1 MNHSTTDFQ
10 TEIRKRNHEQKMQEF
25 FPGKHC
31 GAEDCETQCAEA
43 LKIARKLNLDPV
55 PFVQNFIVDKIAPEY
70 GCFKPDCTAEI
81 LENMRCRFGFVRPE
95 TAVPFDDS
103 KKIVAKLFVAEKTA
117 SKTGTCKK
125 CLGYDGKIYHLPEDE
140 SKMPELPLHP
150 HCKCHYVDLTAAELA
165 ERNRRI
171 ADTAARL
178 VANAKEDENAEI
190 NEAVAR
196 KMAEA
201 AVIAGETLYAEK
213 KTESP
218 DTMFLY
224 FNGRYLYSSDGKFVK
239 PAGAGEPVK
248 DEIKYTILP
257 VWSAH
262 KLEERYKTFDY
273 SRARQAVPGKGPLP
287 EGLYSIKNEESG
299 SIQNGN
305 VNKHLKKN
313 ISWGFYHWSL
323 IPDKDTDMLG
333 RDPKSFT
340 IHGGW
345 FLQSA
350 GCIDLTSHDIEFR
363 RYIRKQKTEET
374 FVYVQYPE
382 TLITIK
388 SVSGVNMQAMPG
400 GIMPRF

>member
-1 MNHSTTDFQ
+1 MNHTDFQ
-10 TEIRKRNHEQKMQEF
+10 AQINQLDQERQLQKH

-70 GCFKPDCTAEI
+70 GCSKPGCTAEI

-95 TAVPFDDS
+95 TA
-103 KKIVAKLFVAEKTA
+103 
-117 SKTGTCKK
+117 
-125 CLGYDGKIYHLPEDE
+125 
-140 SKMPELPLHP
+140 
-150 HCKCHYVDLTAAELA
+150 
-165 ERNRRI
+165 
-171 ADTAARL
+171 ARL
-178 VANAKEDENAEI
+178 VANAKEDENAKI
-190 NEAVAR
+190 DEATAR

-388 SVSGVNMQAMPG
+388 SVSGVNMQAMPR